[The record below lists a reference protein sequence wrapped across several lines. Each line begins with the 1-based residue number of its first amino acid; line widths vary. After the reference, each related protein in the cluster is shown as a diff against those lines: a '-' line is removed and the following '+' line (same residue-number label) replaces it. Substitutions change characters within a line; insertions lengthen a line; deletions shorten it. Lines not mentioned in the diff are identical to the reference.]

1 MYVAQLRDERE
12 RFDDAGAAVT
22 LIGLGSA
29 EQAAA
34 FCADRDVRFA
44 CVTSPDRSAHRAYGL
59 RRGTFDQVAG
69 PRVWLPWIRNQIGG
83 RHQGRFG
90 QGDTAQL
97 PGTFVV
103 DRAGIVRF
111 AHRGARSND
120 VPSNEDVLASVR
132 AIAREAD

>member
-1 MYVAQLRDERE
+1 MYVAQLRDDRE
-12 RFDDAGAAVT
+12 RFQEAGGAVT
-22 LIGLGSA
+22 LIGLGSP
-29 EQAAA
+29 EQASA

-59 RRGTFDQVAG
+59 RRGSLDQVAG
-69 PRVWLPWIRNQIGG
+69 PRVWLPWIQNQLGEK
-83 RHQGRFG
+83 HQGRFG

-111 AHRGARSND
+111 AHRGRRSND
-120 VPSNEDVLASVR
+120 VPSNEEVLDIVR
-132 AIAREAD
+132 AVVGRSG